1 MPAIFKKANEIEEK
15 LLETQDKLRL
25 VKTYKDIGLTI
36 ALRKLINKDIYLLKT
51 KLAKELIKVEGN

>member
-51 KLAKELIKVEGN
+51 KLSKELIKVEGN